1 MAIVQIP
8 IGGRMVPI
16 EVPDFA
22 LEQTQLDVL
31 DVQKQQL
38 AQLQAIAGESRASRS
53 QPRQGDRKVE
63 QAIDRQTK
71 TQTRETRTLGAAVQ
85 DLQRYS
91 QEQNLSTVVGG
102 MANSLSQGIGGVLN
116 GFFGPIGNT
125 IGAMG
130 TAAGFFISAL
140 EKYGEAL
147 SKGRRIGLG
156 LGESLIDLR
165 DSAAL
170 AGLTLDQFTAIAATN
185 GTALRALGDN
195 TGEGALRLG
204 QLSQEFRN
212 LTMTMGNFGMSNDE
226 IAGILL
232 EEVELRRV
240 TLGQQNLQAMSNRQL
255 AASVR
260 DNIAQQEAMARL
272 TGQDVRDR
280 LMAQRQLQN
289 NVIAQEYMTN
299 ATEETRQR
307 LMQFS
312 AALSAVPGGDRI
324 TNALINSLATGADPR
339 AFEAQLFAMM
349 GQPAQQMID
358 FFMQNIN
365 NAGMG
370 SAEFGEQAAILASN
384 LRNSGGQMGN
394 SLVTLAAFGDETA
407 SAILA
412 IRNQTVQ
419 LADSNAQF
427 SESYRQNLN
436 TILNTTQTITSGLN
450 SQFDTM
456 MALLTTRVA
465 DVAAAL
471 FGVGEAGTGVGLIQS
486 LAALNGQIAEMDL
499 RTPIDDAQSYL
510 FNQLPTDLQTSLNN
524 ALSQYANGRVLRV
537 EVVGGITLPGS
548 DRSPTN
554 PDSTG

>member
-22 LEQTQLDVL
+22 MEQTQLDVL

-38 AQLQAIAGESRASRS
+38 AQLQAIAGESRAARS

-63 QAIDRQTK
+63 QAIERQTK

-91 QEQNLSTVVGG
+91 QEQNLSTVVSGIAG
-102 MANSLSQGIGGVLN
+102 SISGAASSMFGPLGTAIGSLS
-116 GFFGPIGNT
+116 
-125 IGAMG
+125 

-147 SKGRRIGLG
+147 TKARRVGLG
-156 LGESLIDLR
+156 VGESLIDLR

-185 GTALRALGDN
+185 STALRVLGDN

-226 IAGILL
+226 IAAILL

-280 LMAQRQLQN
+280 LMAQRQMQN
-289 NVIAQEYMTN
+289 NVIAQEYLTG
-299 ATEETRQR
+299 ATEDTRQR

-412 IRNQTVQ
+412 IRNQTIQ
-419 LADSNAQF
+419 LADSNAEF
-427 SESYRQNLN
+427 SASYRTNLN
-436 TILNTTQTITSGLN
+436 TILNTTQLITSGLN

-471 FGVGEAGTGVGLIQS
+471 FGIGDAGTGVGLIQS
-486 LAALNGQIAEMDL
+486 LAALNGQIAQMDL
-499 RTPIDDAQSYL
+499 RSPIDNAQSYL
-510 FNQLPTDLQTSLNN
+510 FNQLPADLQTSLNN
-524 ALSQYANGRVLRV
+524 ALHTYANGNVLRV
-537 EVVGGITLPGS
+537 EIVGGIPLPGP
-548 DRSPTN
+548 DRGPTN

>member
-22 LEQTQLDVL
+22 MEQTQQDVL
-31 DVQKQQL
+31 DVQRQQL
-38 AQLQAIAGESRASRS
+38 AQLQAIAGESRAARS
-53 QPRQGDRKVE
+53 QPQQGDRKVE
-63 QAIDRQTK
+63 QAIERQTK

-91 QEQNLSTVVGG
+91 QEQNLSTVVSGIAGSVSSGLSGMFGPLGG
-102 MANSLSQGIGGVLN
+102 IIGG
-116 GFFGPIGNT
+116 I
-125 IGAMG
+125 G

-147 SKGRRIGLG
+147 SKARRVGLG
-156 LGESLIDLR
+156 VGESLIDLR

-226 IAGILL
+226 IAAILL

-280 LMAQRQLQN
+280 LMAQRQMQN
-289 NVIAQEYMTN
+289 NVIAQEYMST

-427 SESYRQNLN
+427 SASYRENLN
-436 TILNTTQTITSGLN
+436 TILNTTQLITSGIN
-450 SQFDTM
+450 SQFDTA

-471 FGVGEAGTGVGLIQS
+471 FGVGEAGTGVGLIQG
-486 LAALNGQIAEMDL
+486 LGALNQQLAQLDL
-499 RTPIDDAQSYL
+499 RTPIDDAQSFL
-510 FNQLPTDLQTSLNN
+510 FNQLPESLRTELTNALNN
-524 ALSQYANGRVLRV
+524 YANGNVLRV
-537 EVVGGITLPGS
+537 EIVGGIPLPGP
-548 DRSPTN
+548 DRGPTT

>member
-22 LEQTQLDVL
+22 MEQTQQDVL
-31 DVQKQQL
+31 DVQRQQL
-38 AQLQAIAGESRASRS
+38 AQLQAIAGESRAARS
-53 QPRQGDRKVE
+53 QPQQGDRKVE
-63 QAIDRQTK
+63 QAIERQTK

-91 QEQNLSTVVGG
+91 QEQNLSTVVSGIAGSVSSGLSGMFGPLGG
-102 MANSLSQGIGGVLN
+102 IIGG
-116 GFFGPIGNT
+116 I
-125 IGAMG
+125 G

-147 SKGRRIGLG
+147 SKARRVGLG
-156 LGESLIDLR
+156 VGESLIDLR

-226 IAGILL
+226 IAAILL

-280 LMAQRQLQN
+280 LMAQRQMQN
-289 NVIAQEYMTN
+289 NVIAQEYMST

-427 SESYRQNLN
+427 SASYRENLN
-436 TILNTTQTITSGLN
+436 TILNTTQLITSGIN
-450 SQFDTM
+450 SQFDTA

-471 FGVGEAGTGVGLIQS
+471 FGVGEAGTGVGLIQG
-486 LAALNGQIAEMDL
+486 LGALNQQLAQLDL
-499 RTPIDDAQSYL
+499 RTPIDDAQSFL
-510 FNQLPTDLQTSLNN
+510 FNQLPESLRTELTNALNN
-524 ALSQYANGRVLRV
+524 YANGNVLRV
-537 EVVGGITLPGS
+537 EIVGGIPLPRP
-548 DRSPTN
+548 DRTSTTT
-554 PDSTG
+554 DSTG